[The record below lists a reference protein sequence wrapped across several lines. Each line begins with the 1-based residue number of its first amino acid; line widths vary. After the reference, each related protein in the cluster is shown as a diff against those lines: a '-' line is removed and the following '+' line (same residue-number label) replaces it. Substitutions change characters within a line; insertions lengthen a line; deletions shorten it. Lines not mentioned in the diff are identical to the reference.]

1 MSLTIPEGDESGIEC
16 TADEDSGE
24 EQTRKIKSI
33 KSYTPAEMPKDS
45 GLHEELLNQGRIW
58 EHPVYKC
65 LFKEVP
71 QRPDHLQCLPTRKLV
86 WTESNGAK
94 GTHDGSQEYHSQMK
108 KLMQAVDM
116 FGPFNMQAI
125 PDDPFHVP
133 SLAEMQNGY
142 GERIPAYDIVAQYLP
157 LRVHLTNGR
166 KGTVTWVWHCQV
178 VMGMA
183 AVFWDGNG
191 GPSHFRARVP
201 QGPLLAKW
209 EARSEDKNDGRRHVR
224 VPFVC
229 DDPEFSQ
236 TSKVHTEKLEI
247 AGRSL
252 EEAQRIQEHICIYRE
267 RERTHT

>member
-1 MSLTIPEGDESGIEC
+1 MSLTIPEDDESGSEC
-16 TADEDSGE
+16 TADED
-24 EQTRKIKSI
+24 SI
-33 KSYTPAEMPKDS
+33 KSYTPAEMAKDS
-45 GLHEELLNQGRIW
+45 GIHQDLLKQGRIW

-71 QRPDHLQCLPTRKLV
+71 ERPGHLLCLPTRKFV
-86 WTESNGAK
+86 WTESDGSK
-94 GTHDGSQEYHSQMK
+94 GTHDGSQEYHAQMK
-108 KLMQAVDM
+108 IMMLAVDM
-116 FGPFNMQAI
+116 FGPFNMKAI
-125 PDDPFHVP
+125 PDDPYKVP
-133 SLAEMQNGY
+133 SLAEMQKGY

-157 LRVHLTNGR
+157 LRVHVTNGR

-191 GPSHFRARVP
+191 GPSHFRGGVP

-209 EARSEDKNDGRRHVR
+209 EARSEVKNDGHRHVR

-267 RERTHT
+267 RERERTHT